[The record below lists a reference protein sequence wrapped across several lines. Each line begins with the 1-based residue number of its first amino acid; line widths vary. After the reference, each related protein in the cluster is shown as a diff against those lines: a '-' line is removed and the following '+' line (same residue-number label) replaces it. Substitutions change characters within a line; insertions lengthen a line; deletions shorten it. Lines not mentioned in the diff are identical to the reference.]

1 MQGSQSPP
9 GTWLCSQ
16 QEKLGVEQVRG
27 NCMFGLRK
35 PKSTEVPAD
44 SSSGAGTLVENSS
57 EFAADRVTSPGVQN
71 DALDRSSP
79 NSLQP
84 VMIGA
89 SAAMTNDSGL
99 PWSAIVEPDRE
110 REFQLRKMRLHE
122 SLVEALNLK
131 FAAGADE
138 GASRRMF
145 RDAVISLINRT
156 LPGEPMSYLERMARE
171 LIDEAEGLGPLECLI
186 RDDSITDVLVNNP
199 QEVYVERRGVLE
211 RTPVVFADASH
222 LLKVAQRLTARV
234 GRRVD
239 ESNPMVDAR
248 LADGSRLNVTIP
260 PLAIDGATI
269 SIRRF
274 PKHPFTLSQL
284 VERGSLTAEMA
295 AFLEAATVSR
305 LSFLISGGTGT
316 GKTTLLN
323 ALAGAV
329 PHDERIITVEDSAEL
344 RLCHPHVVRM
354 ESRMPNTEGLGS
366 VGLRELVRNALRMRP
381 DRLLVG
387 EVRGAEAIDMLQA
400 MNTGHEGSFSTIH
413 ANDAR
418 ESLTRLEMMIA
429 MGGFEL
435 PLSVIRAYIV
445 AGIRLI
451 IQLARWK
458 GGARR
463 IVRISEVVG
472 LRNGEIHVEDV
483 FRYQPAVSGEA
494 GGGFQTTGHIP
505 ACIERI
511 RGFGFDFPDEDF
523 RPPV

>member
-1 MQGSQSPP
+1 
-9 GTWLCSQ
+9 
-16 QEKLGVEQVRG
+16 
-27 NCMFGLRK
+27 MFGLRK
-35 PKSTEVPAD
+35 QKPVVESGVRAGLSGVGGLLQVVESSPAVAVGAATDAAPEWLAAAGGVPAAAVPEVPW
-44 SSSGAGTLVENSS
+44 E
-57 EFAADRVTSPGVQN
+57 
-71 DALDRSSP
+71 
-79 NSLQP
+79 
-84 VMIGA
+84 
-89 SAAMTNDSGL
+89 
-99 PWSAIVEPDRE
+99 AITEPARE
-110 REFQLRKMRLHE
+110 QEFQQRKMHLHE
-122 SLVEALNLK
+122 SLVEAINLK

-138 GASRRMF
+138 DASRRMF
-145 RDAVISLINRT
+145 RTAVATLIHRT
-156 LPGEPMSYLERMARE
+156 FPTESAAYLERMSQE
-171 LIDEAEGLGPLECLI
+171 LIDEAEGLGPLECLV
-186 RDDSITDVLVNNP
+186 RDEAITDVLVNNP
-199 QEVYVERRGVLE
+199 HEVYVERHGVLVK
-211 RTPVVFADASH
+211 TPVVFADTAH
-222 LLKVAQRLTARV
+222 LLRVAQRLTARV

-248 LADGSRLNVTIP
+248 LPDGSRLNVTIP

-274 PKHPFTLSQL
+274 PKHPFTLPQL
-284 VERGSLTAEMA
+284 IERGSMSESMGS
-295 AFLEAATVSR
+295 FLQAATVSR

-329 PHDERIITVEDSAEL
+329 PHDERIVTVEDSAEL

-366 VGLRELVRNALRMRP
+366 VSLRDLVRNALRMRP

-387 EVRGAEAIDMLQA
+387 EVRGSEAIDMLQA

-435 PLSVIRAYIV
+435 PLPVIRSYIA

-463 IVRISEVVG
+463 VVRITEVVG
-472 LRNGEIHVEDV
+472 VQNGELVVEDV
-483 FRYQPAVSGEA
+483 FRYQPCAE
-494 GGGFQTTGHIP
+494 GGGGAFHATGYVP
-505 ACIERI
+505 KCVERI
-511 RGFGFDFPDEDF
+511 RSCGFDFPDEEF

>member
-1 MQGSQSPP
+1 
-9 GTWLCSQ
+9 
-16 QEKLGVEQVRG
+16 
-27 NCMFGLRK
+27 MFGLRRQK
-35 PKSTEVPAD
+35 PVVESGVRADSWVAGGPLPAGGTGQPWGADQASDAAEWPAD
-44 SSSGAGTLVENSS
+44 SEDATAEPAGPAV
-57 EFAADRVTSPGVQN
+57 
-71 DALDRSSP
+71 
-79 NSLQP
+79 
-84 VMIGA
+84 
-89 SAAMTNDSGL
+89 
-99 PWSAIVEPDRE
+99 PWQAITEPARE
-110 REFQLRKMRLHE
+110 QEFQQRKMRLHE
-122 SLVEALNLK
+122 TLVEAINLK

-138 GASRRMF
+138 DASRRMF
-145 RDAVISLINRT
+145 RTAVATLIHRT
-156 LPGEPMSYLERMARE
+156 FPSESAAWLERMSQE
-171 LIDEAEGLGPLECLI
+171 LIDEAEGLGPLECLV

-199 QEVYVERRGVLE
+199 HEVYVERYGVLE
-211 RTPVVFADASH
+211 KTPVVFADTAH
-222 LLKVAQRLTARV
+222 LLRVAQRLTARV

-248 LADGSRLNVTIP
+248 LPDGSRLNVTIP

-274 PKHPFTLSQL
+274 PKHPFTLPQL
-284 VERGSLTAEMA
+284 IERGSMSEAMG
-295 AFLEAATVSR
+295 AFLQAATVSR

-329 PHDERIITVEDSAEL
+329 PHDERIVTVEDSAEL

-366 VGLRELVRNALRMRP
+366 VSLRDLVRNALRMRP

-387 EVRGAEAIDMLQA
+387 EVRGPEAIDMLQA

-418 ESLTRLEMMIA
+418 ESLTRLELMIA

-435 PLSVIRAYIV
+435 PLPVIRSYIA

-463 IVRISEVVG
+463 VVRISEVVG
-472 LRNGEIHVEDV
+472 VRNGELVVEDV
-483 FRYQPAVSGEA
+483 FRYQPGAI
-494 GGGFQTTGHIP
+494 GGGGGEFHATGYVP
-505 ACIERI
+505 VCVERI
-511 RGFGFDFPDEDF
+511 RSCGFDFPDEEF